1 MKRFIAA
8 AGLIFAMASA
18 SIAGSNAN
26 GIGYFALEV
35 PADITI
41 TADGDLNDWAWF
53 DPNFIYGPDD
63 MTEIL
68 AGEMPTKADLDIA
81 AYTAWTG
88 TDRDNKIFGFVRVT
102 DDTLCVIETLLDDG
116 WRDDDLEVVA
126 DADFSGGPMEGEFD
140 TRGVAGQQFTM
151 HLATNGYLSDYG
163 DGSWWLRWQ
172 VAPEMHWLDEL
183 VEATT
188 TTVPAGQGN
197 GATDVTVDYEFA
209 MPLWDL
215 ALPDGQD
222 ASVLHINEVG
232 QTIGFGY
239 QLNEAD
245 NAEIRR
251 THQVATAGEEGASGN
266 GDFLSE
272 YTLLA
277 IGEYDRQGDA
287 STAVETQAW
296 GKIKATFAR

>member
-1 MKRFIAA
+1 MRRFTIAA
-8 AGLIFAMASA
+8 IMTLAMASA

-35 PADITI
+35 PIGQTI
-41 TADGDLNDWAWF
+41 IADGDISDWAWF

-88 TDRDNKIFGFVRVT
+88 TDRDNKIFGYVRVT
-102 DDTLCVIETLLDDG
+102 DDTLIVIETLLDDG

-151 HLATNGYLSDYG
+151 HLATNGYMSDYG

-183 VEATT
+183 VEAA
-188 TTVPAGQGN
+188 TVTDPPGQGN
-197 GATDVTVDYEFA
+197 GATDVTINYEFA
-209 MPLWDL
+209 MPLWDT
-215 ALPDGQD
+215 ALPDGMD
-222 ASVLHINEVG
+222 ASTRHINEVG

-239 QLNEAD
+239 QYNEAD
-245 NAEIRR
+245 NAETRR

-277 IGEYDRQGDA
+277 IGEYDHQGGGA
-287 STAVETQAW
+287 TAVEAQAW

>member
-1 MKRFIAA
+1 MKKFALGA
-8 AGLIFAMASA
+8 MLVFAMAST
-18 SIAGSNAN
+18 SDAGSNAN

-35 PADITI
+35 PAGHTI
-41 TADGDLNDWAWF
+41 SVDGDLSDWAWF
-53 DPNFIYGPDD
+53 DPAFIYGPDD

-68 AGEMPTKADLDIA
+68 IGEMPPKSDIDVA

-102 DDTLCVIETLLDDG
+102 DDSLCVIETLLDDG
-116 WRDDDLEVVA
+116 WRDDDLEVVSDP
-126 DADFSGGPMEGEFD
+126 DASGGPMEGEFD

-151 HLATNGYLSDYG
+151 HLVTPGYESPYG

-183 VEATT
+183 AEGVTKSTPEG
-188 TTVPAGQGN
+188 AGTGSV
-197 GATDVTVDYEFA
+197 DVTIDYEFS

-215 ALPDGQD
+215 AVPDGAD
-222 ASVLHINEVG
+222 ASVRHINEVG
-232 QTIGFGY
+232 QLIGFGY

-245 NAEIRR
+245 NPTDRR
-251 THQVATAGEEGASGN
+251 THQISTAGEEGASGN

-272 YTLLA
+272 YTLLG
-277 IGEYDRQGDA
+277 IGEYDNQGGDA
-287 STAVETQAW
+287 TAVEAQAW
-296 GKIKATFAR
+296 GKIKSTFAR

>member
-1 MKRFIAA
+1 LTVA
-8 AGLIFAMASA
+8 LASA
-18 SIAGSNAN
+18 SFAGSNAN

-35 PADITI
+35 PQGHSIV
-41 TADGDLNDWAWF
+41 ADGDISDWGWF
-53 DPNFIYGPDD
+53 DPAFIYGPDD

-68 AGEMPTKADLDIA
+68 AGEMPTKADLDLA

-102 DDTLCVIETLLDDG
+102 DDSLCVIETLLDDG

-126 DADFSGGPMEGEFD
+126 DPDASGGPMEGEFD

-151 HLATNGYLSDYG
+151 HLATGGYESAYG

-197 GATDVTVDYEFA
+197 GATDVTVHYEYS

-215 ALPDGQD
+215 AVPDGQD
-222 ASVLHINEVG
+222 ASVLHLLEVG
-232 QTIGFGY
+232 QLIGFGY

-245 NAEIRR
+245 NPEIRR

-277 IGEYDRQGDA
+277 IGEYEDMGGGA
-287 STAVETQAW
+287 TAVETQAW